1 MIDPEEQARADFY
14 GLLARL
20 FYAPPDRAL
29 LQALAATKVE
39 GEGLGETWRELSHA
53 AAAAEPEA
61 VRDEYESRFVG
72 TGKAPVTLYTSAY
85 TVRFTNEMP
94 LATLRGELAALGLAR
109 QEGVHEPED
118 HIAALCDTM
127 RHLIATQRDLVEQK
141 RFFDRWIAPAA
152 APLCNAIDND
162 AATIFYR
169 RVSRFARRFFDIEQ
183 SAFEM
188 L

>member
-1 MIDPEEQARADFY
+1 VTVRGIV
-14 GLLARL
+14 
-20 FYAPPDRAL
+20 
-29 LQALAATKVE
+29 LAAGQSSRMGQPKA
-39 GEGLGETWRELSHA
+39 GLRLGGDGPTFA
-53 AAAAEPEA
+53 AAAVAALRDGGIDRVVVVAGAHPEA

-72 TGKAPVTLYTSAY
+72 TGKAPITLYTSAY
-85 TVRFTNEMP
+85 TVRFTNEVP

-141 RFFDRWIAPAA
+141 RFFDRWIAPASA
-152 APLCNAIDND
+152 SLCNAIDND
-162 AATIFYR
+162 AGAVFYR
-169 RVSRFARRFFDIEQ
+169 HVSRFARRFFDIEQ
-183 SAFEM
+183 TAFEM